1 MKAPMTARGHVTLG
15 TAARRAMA
23 AIGLAMLAAG
33 PVQEAGAQRD
43 QNRRV
48 GGVPR
53 EVSLDVTRLFNA
65 AGTRRVRGDF
75 ALAATD
81 TVKGDLAVLNGNVRL
96 AGVVNGEVVVLNGD
110 AFLADGARVERNLTV
125 LGGTLEA
132 PDRPVVIGE
141 IRVWSARYHYRE
153 ESDTLVAE
161 TDLRTRFAQWVRDD
175 DRGNSLSQ
183 LFVTTAHTYNR
194 VEGLPIFIG
203 PRFRARSGDT
213 RVYTELFGIFR
224 TGDGLTWRDEN
235 LGHRALIEVRHGNSR
250 GVVVGAR
257 HFDEVDAME
266 KWQLTDAEVGLN
278 TFLFSRDYRDYWERH
293 GAMGYVSLFAG
304 RGSELRASFG
314 EERWNARRA
323 RDVWRLND
331 DITLRNNPLGDEG
344 VVRLFT
350 LSGTFDTR
358 TNVKHPRSGWYLRG
372 EYERGSSNEFSP
384 TGSLTLG
391 ARPVPVTTNS
401 LAELS
406 LAYGRALFDLRRYN
420 RLGPN
425 AQLNFRVVTGGWVHG
440 DPLPAQRRLA
450 VSGIDALPGFD
461 FRRSLAANDV
471 GTCATGDAA
480 AYVALGRPAQCERM
494 ALLQVE
500 WKGDFRINLFGNDD
514 GDDDRRWRL
523 GRDNADGT
531 WVVFANSGRGWLM
544 EHPPRFTGPRSAEVI
559 SADPL
564 RFGRNRVPDLNTWRT
579 DIGGGFDFGDFG
591 VYVAQAVSQRG
602 LKPNVYVRLGRR
614 F

>member
-1 MKAPMTARGHVTLG
+1 MKAVMTAPGHVTRSVSAWPVTVLI
-15 TAARRAMA
+15 A
-23 AIGLAMLAAG
+23 LAMLAMA

-43 QNRRV
+43 RSRRV

-53 EVSLDVTRLFNA
+53 EVSLDATRIFNA
-65 AGTRRVRGDF
+65 PGTRRVRGDL

-81 TVKGDLAVLNGNVRL
+81 TVKGDLAVLNGNLRL
-96 AGVVNGEVVVLNGD
+96 AGVVTGDVVVLNGD

-132 PDRPVVIGE
+132 PDRPVVTGE
-141 IRVWSARYHYRE
+141 IRVWSARYRYQE
-153 ESDTLVAE
+153 DSDTLIAE
-161 TDLRTRFAQWVRDD
+161 TDLLTRFSQWVREDD
-175 DRGNSLSQ
+175 EGNTQSQ

-194 VEGLPIFIG
+194 VEGLPIIIG
-203 PRFRARSGDT
+203 PRFRARNGNT
-213 RVYTELFGIFR
+213 RVRAELFGIVR
-224 TGDGLTWRDEN
+224 TGDGLAWRDEN
-235 LGHRALIEVRHGNSR
+235 LGHRALFEVRQGNSR
-250 GVVVGAR
+250 GVAVGAR

-278 TFLFSRDYRDYWERH
+278 TFIFSRDYRDYWERH
-293 GAMGYVSLFAG
+293 GAEGYVTLFAG

-323 RDVWRLND
+323 RGVWRLND
-331 DITLRNNPLGDEG
+331 EIALRNNPRGDEG
-344 VVRLFT
+344 VMRLFT

-358 TNVKHPRSGWYLRG
+358 TNVKHPRAGWYLRG
-372 EYERGSSNEFSP
+372 EYERGSSSEFSP
-384 TGSLTLG
+384 TGSITLG
-391 ARPVPVTTNS
+391 GRPVVATTSSIADRS
-401 LAELS
+401 LV
-406 LAYGRALFDLRRYN
+406 YGRMLLDLRRYN

-425 AQLNFRVVTGGWVHG
+425 AQLNFRTVLGGWVHG
-440 DPLPAQRRLA
+440 DPLPTQRRFA

-461 FRRSLAANDV
+461 FRRSLAPNDV

-480 AYVALGRPAQCERM
+480 AYAALGRPAQCERM

-500 WKGDFRINLFGNDD
+500 WKGDFRINLFGDD
-514 GDDDRRWRL
+514 DDDDDRRWRL

-531 WVVFANSGRGWLM
+531 WVVFANSGRGWLIDY
-544 EHPPRFTGPRSAEVI
+544 PRPTGPRSAEVI
-559 SADPL
+559 AADPL
-564 RFGRNRVPDLNTWRT
+564 RFGRNRVPDLGTWRT
-579 DIGGGFDFGDFG
+579 DIGGGFDFGNFG
-591 VYVAQAVSQRG
+591 VYVAQAVSQSG